1 MTNSMVKV
9 VKIGGNVI
17 DNEAELNEFLEDFSK
32 LEGKKVLVHGGGKI
46 ATRLAGELG
55 VETCMIEGRRVTSK
69 EMLDIAVMV
78 YAGLINKR
86 IVAKLQA
93 LGTNAIGL
101 CGADGSCIT
110 SRRRPVAPI
119 DYGEVGD
126 VTEVNTDTLTVLTDN
141 GMTPVI
147 CAITADKSGNL
158 LNTNADTVATETAKA
173 LSRVTPT
180 ELIYCFEKAGV
191 LMDVEDESSVI
202 ESITPLTVKELIDN
216 GIINSGMLPKV
227 NNALNAVTSSSI
239 KRVVIKSSKRLN
251 DDSGT
256 NITV

>member
-1 MTNSMVKV
+1 MIDKTIKV

-17 DNEAELNEFLEDFSK
+17 DNEAELNAFLEEFAK
-32 LEGKKVLVHGGGKI
+32 LEGPKVLVHGGGKI

-55 VETCMIEGRRVTSK
+55 VETRMIEGRRVTSK

-86 IVAKLQA
+86 VVAKLQA
-93 LGTNAIGL
+93 SGVNAIGL
-101 CGADGSCIT
+101 CGADGACIT
-110 SRRRPVAPI
+110 SRRRQAKPV

-126 VTEVNTDTLTVLTDN
+126 VTEVNTDTLTALTDN
-141 GMTPVI
+141 GLTPVI
-147 CAITADKSGNL
+147 CAITADKDGNL

-202 ESITPLTVKELIDN
+202 ESITPLTVKELIDK

-227 NNALNAVTSSSI
+227 NNALNAVTGSCI
-239 KRVVIKSSKRLN
+239 KLVLIKSSKRLN

-256 NITV
+256 KITV